1 MAGGGV
7 RGRGV
12 CFGGVLTKG
21 GGRAWHTVN
30 ERAVRILLECILV
43 YVNTF
48 KLFFHCSEKPVQ
60 RHLKN
65 VYSCLSICML
75 AAAAG
80 GYVHLFTNL
89 MQASAQLFISFTCTF
104 CLHLDIKDEGKIFAA
119 GKYIIISYCRPACW
133 LSLVLLDY
141 WFCLEWHLTTQP
153 IKQSVCA
160 ISQDLL
166 SSLELVSG
174 HSWI

>member
-1 MAGGGV
+1 MFLQVSVCPQGGACMAGGMCMAGGGV
-7 RGRGV
+7 HGWG
-12 CFGGVLTKG
+12 
-21 GGRAWHTVN
+21 AWHACPSRQILRLRHTVN

-104 CLHLDIKDEGKIFAA
+104 CLHLDIKRRGQNIRHWKIYYYFL
-119 GKYIIISYCRPACW
+119 YCRPAC
-133 LSLVLLDY
+133 
-141 WFCLEWHLTTQP
+141 
-153 IKQSVCA
+153 
-160 ISQDLL
+160 
-166 SSLELVSG
+166 
-174 HSWI
+174 

>member
-1 MAGGGV
+1 MGAGR
-7 RGRGV
+7 RGRGGRAWQG
-12 CFGGVLTKG
+12 CVLWGRACQAG

-89 MQASAQLFISFTCTF
+89 MQASAQLLISFTCTF
-104 CLHLDIKDEGKIFAA
+104 CLHLDIKKRGQNIRHWKIYYYFL
-119 GKYIIISYCRPACW
+119 YCRPAC
-133 LSLVLLDY
+133 
-141 WFCLEWHLTTQP
+141 
-153 IKQSVCA
+153 
-160 ISQDLL
+160 
-166 SSLELVSG
+166 
-174 HSWI
+174 